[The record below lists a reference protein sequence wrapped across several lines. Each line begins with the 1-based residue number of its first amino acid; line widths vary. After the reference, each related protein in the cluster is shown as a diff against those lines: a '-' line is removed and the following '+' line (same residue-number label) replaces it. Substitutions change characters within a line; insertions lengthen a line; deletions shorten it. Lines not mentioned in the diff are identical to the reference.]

1 MEARYSEIAEAWK
14 AQVQLTS
21 RGSSRAK
28 QDARCG
34 VVGGCVAPHNSK
46 HSDDPRARS
55 IHNAV
60 LRQSSVVTSMFA
72 RPAYAAHM

>member
-1 MEARYSEIAEAWK
+1 MEARYSEIGN
-14 AQVQLTS
+14 
-21 RGSSRAK
+21 RGSVDERPSPTHVQRK

-60 LRQSSVVTSMFA
+60 LRQSSVV
-72 RPAYAAHM
+72 

>member
-1 MEARYSEIAEAWK
+1 VEARYSEIAEAWRPTK
-14 AQVQLTS
+14 SNS
-21 RGSSRAK
+21 RPEEA

-60 LRQSSVVTSMFA
+60 LRQSSVV
-72 RPAYAAHM
+72 